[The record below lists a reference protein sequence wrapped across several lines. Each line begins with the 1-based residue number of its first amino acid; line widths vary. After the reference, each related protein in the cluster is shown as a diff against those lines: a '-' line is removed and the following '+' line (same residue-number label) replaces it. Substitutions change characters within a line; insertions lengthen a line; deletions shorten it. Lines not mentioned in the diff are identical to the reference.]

1 MVSKKHIMF
10 CANSAWNIVNFRL
23 PLMRY
28 LAELG
33 YRVSAAAPPDGYE
46 EACREAGFDF
56 FPFQL
61 SRKGTN
67 PLKDLRTCF
76 ALKKIFRQER
86 PDLVCNFTVKPDI
99 YGTIAAAAC
108 KVPAINNIS
117 GLGTVFITHS
127 FVTRLVK
134 KLYRYSQKRAAKVFF
149 QNEDDLSQFLEHGL
163 VPEEKTGMLPGSGID
178 LERFVAAEPE
188 GYSGSNV
195 QSTCTFL
202 LIGRMLGDKG
212 VREYVEAARI
222 ITAER
227 RDGQFMLLGPLD
239 HHNRTA
245 IGPRELEEWSIS
257 GVVKYLGAAEDVRG
271 HIAVTDCVVLPS
283 YREGTPRTLL
293 EAAAMGKPIV
303 ATNVPGCRQVVDEGV
318 TGYLCKPYSAES
330 LAGAIRKILNLRPRE
345 RYDMGMRGRKKMERE
360 YDQRLVFE
368 AYGNVIGEIL
378 GTGVSEII
386 GAGDTAAFE
395 AAGPPEA
402 PETRAPEGTR
412 KNGASGTAELP
423 EDSKPPEA
431 GE

>member
-28 LAELG
+28 LADLG
-33 YRVSAAAPPDGYE
+33 YRVSVAAPPDGYE

-76 ALKKIFRQER
+76 ALKKIFRRER
-86 PDLVCNFTVKPDI
+86 PDLLCNFTVKPDI
-99 YGTIAAAAC
+99 YGTIAASAC
-108 KVPAINNIS
+108 KVPAVNNIS

-127 FVTRLVK
+127 FVTGLVK

-163 VPEEKTGMLPGSGID
+163 VPEEKTGILPGSGID
-178 LERFVAAEPE
+178 LERFATADPE

-239 HHNRTA
+239 HQNRTA
-245 IGPRELEEWSIS
+245 IGPKELEEWSIS
-257 GVVKYLGAAEDVRG
+257 GVVRYLGAAEDVRS
-271 HIAVTDCVVLPS
+271 HIAAADCVVLPS

-303 ATNVPGCRQVVDEGV
+303 ATNVPGCRQVVEEGV
-318 TGYLCKPYSAES
+318 TGYLCKPYSADS
-330 LAGAIRKILNLRPRE
+330 LAGAIRRILNLRPRE
-345 RYDMGMRGRKKMERE
+345 RYEMGMRGRKKMERE

-368 AYGNVIGEIL
+368 AYVNVIGEIL
-378 GTGVSEII
+378 GTGCSGAIE
-386 GAGDTAAFE
+386 AGDTAARE
-395 AAGPPEA
+395 ASEHPEA
-402 PETRAPEGTR
+402 GDRAER
-412 KNGASGTAELP
+412 AKQEHANGSAARYVP
-423 EDSKPPEA
+423 EDSKPHGA